1 MKFYRYKQVQRL
13 TFFGFDDSLIGD
25 VGSLSKKSAQSQAD
39 INHDTKT
46 LRFNFPQLHYVPLSQ
61 NAKIVIERLYLE
73 NRVGGRVR
81 GGPITVRMNNLN
93 TKSYDSQRNGLN
105 STLLYSTEAPLEQF
119 QNNYPKILYNFSI
132 PQNFLQNGYVELE
145 VTYPDVPI
153 DADSLNRFM
162 ISFIVYDVDEEELLL
177 KDTPKVDYKNFGP
190 HFNTHNGRVPK

>member
-61 NAKIVIERLYLE
+61 NAKIVIERLHLE
-73 NRVGGRVR
+73 NIVGGRVR